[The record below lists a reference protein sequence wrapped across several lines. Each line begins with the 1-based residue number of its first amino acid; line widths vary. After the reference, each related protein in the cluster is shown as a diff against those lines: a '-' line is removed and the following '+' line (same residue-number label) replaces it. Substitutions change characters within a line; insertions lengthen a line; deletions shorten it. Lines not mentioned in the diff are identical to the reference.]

1 MKANLTSFEIIRLR
15 LQVITEIQQF
25 VRLMR
30 FGCLMLELSIF
41 KLVPKLRKQNYA
53 AKVEMIGRYGKKR
66 DQPNKIIVAVIKL
79 NPTDNYL
86 EKYDI

>member
-1 MKANLTSFEIIRLR
+1 
-15 LQVITEIQQF
+15 
-25 VRLMR
+25 
-30 FGCLMLELSIF
+30 
-41 KLVPKLRKQNYA
+41 
-53 AKVEMIGRYGKKR
+53 MIGRYGKKR